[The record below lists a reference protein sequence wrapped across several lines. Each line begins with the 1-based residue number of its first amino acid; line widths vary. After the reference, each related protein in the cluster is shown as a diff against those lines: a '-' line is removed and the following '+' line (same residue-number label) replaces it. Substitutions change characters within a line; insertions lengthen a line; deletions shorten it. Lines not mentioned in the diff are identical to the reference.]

1 MKAAQ
6 GCLFLI
12 LFASLVLMGCSEDGK
27 SGVVKRVVL
36 PADEVHEGWYF
47 ASGDQVIILGTVNGD
62 VYAAGGMVQVD
73 GTINGDLIVAG
84 GSVLIN
90 GRVSDDLRAAGGNIE
105 CNGTIGKNLTA
116 AGGSVRLSKTSEVGG
131 GVLAAGGELSIG
143 GVVEHHVVITGGEA
157 HISGTVGG
165 DVKFAGGGIATIHGA
180 RISGGLHATLENA
193 DRAQIVPGT
202 VDGTVEITTEKRES
216 RNIILGFSPVHF
228 WFKIIWA
235 FSLIVSAIV
244 LIVLCPVTV
253 GDVGLAVWQHP
264 WWSLLWG
271 FVGVIATPI
280 IALALCATLIGIP
293 IGVFLLTLYFWSL
306 YLSQMVLCIV
316 VGQRVFMPASTGRLI
331 LAVIAGIVLV
341 QVLTFVPYLG
351 PLVILAG
358 LLLGL
363 GGILEVARRRLGSA
377 ERMSPPLA

>member
-6 GCLFLI
+6 GCLYVI
-12 LFASLVLMGCSEDGK
+12 LCASLALMGCSGDGK
-27 SGVVKRVVL
+27 SGVVKRVIL

-84 GSVLIN
+84 GSVVIN
-90 GRVSDDLRAAGGNIE
+90 GRVSDDVRAAGGNIE
-105 CNGTIGKNLTA
+105 CSGIIGKNLAA

-131 GVLAAGGELSIG
+131 GVLCAAGELSIG

-202 VDGTVEITTEKRES
+202 VDGTVEITTEKRGS
-216 RNIILGFSPVHF
+216 QNIILGFSPVHF

-235 FSLIVSAIV
+235 LSLIVSAIV

-253 GDVGLAVWQHP
+253 GDVGLAVWEHP

-271 FVGVIATPI
+271 FVGIIATPI

-363 GGILEVARRRLGSA
+363 GGILEVMRRRLGSA